1 MKTLSLISM
10 IIVCS
15 LLASGTES
23 APQSESHSAA
33 SSTSDRDHSV
43 HKINHVVVDK
53 KKPQPYTKTAAKP
66 RGERDIA
73 EQGRPHTGAV
83 SSPTELPPQ
92 SANGRPSA
100 PQPNSS
106 TASQPFQNRAVP
118 VFKGGPLRSQPASR
132 ELPVQPPTVAST
144 AALSHNDVRHRGP
157 NSSVLGGAAA
167 SKPTNTAS
175 ISGSTVHRK
184 P

>member
-1 MKTLSLISM
+1 MKTLSLLSM

-23 APQSESHSAA
+23 APQSESQSAA
-33 SSTSDRDHSV
+33 SSTSDRDLGM
-43 HKINHVVVDK
+43 HKTNHVVVDK
-53 KKPQPYTKTAAKP
+53 KKPQLYTKSTAKP

-73 EQGRPHTGAV
+73 EHGHPYAGAV
-83 SSPTELPPQ
+83 PSPSELPPQ
-92 SANGRPSA
+92 PANGRPSA
-100 PQPNSS
+100 PQPNSP
-106 TASQPFQNRAVP
+106 TASQPSQNRAVA
-118 VFKGGPLRSQPASR
+118 VSKGGPLRSQP
-132 ELPVQPPTVAST
+132 PTVAAT

-157 NSSVLGGAAA
+157 NSSVLGVAAT

>member
-1 MKTLSLISM
+1 
-10 IIVCS
+10 
-15 LLASGTES
+15 LAIGTES
-23 APQSESHSAA
+23 PLQSESQPAA
-33 SSTSDRDHSV
+33 SLTSDRDHGM
-43 HKINHVVVDK
+43 HKTNHVVVGR

-66 RGERDIA
+66 SGERDIA
-73 EQGRPHTGAV
+73 EQGHPHAGAIP
-83 SSPTELPPQ
+83 SPSELPPQ

-100 PQPNSS
+100 PQPNSP
-106 TASQPFQNRAVP
+106 TASQPSQNRAVAIS
-118 VFKGGPLRSQPASR
+118 KGGPLRSQPASR

-144 AALSHNDVRHRGP
+144 AALLHNDVRHRGP
-157 NSSVLGGAAA
+157 NSPVLGGAAT